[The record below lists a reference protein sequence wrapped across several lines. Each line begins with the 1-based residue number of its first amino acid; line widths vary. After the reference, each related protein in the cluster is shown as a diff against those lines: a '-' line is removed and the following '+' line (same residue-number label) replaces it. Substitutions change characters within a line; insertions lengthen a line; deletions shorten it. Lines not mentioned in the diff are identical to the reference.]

1 MNMKI
6 LVVYAHPNPKSFN
19 HAILEEFTRG
29 LKDGGHTFEVVD
41 LYGVDFDPRVKL
53 EELAQFSG
61 GQVAKDAVDQQQ
73 KVASADALAFI
84 HPMWGWTFPAILK
97 GWLDRVFSYG
107 FAYTTSEKGME
118 GLLKH
123 SKVVLFSTTA
133 GPEEY
138 YKSSGILDAHM
149 KISNGYFNPA
159 GILNVSYTC
168 FYAVQTVDDKE
179 RKKYLQTAY
188 MQGKDF

>member
-1 MNMKI
+1 MNVLI
-6 LVVYAHPNPKSFN
+6 VYAHPNPKSFN

-29 LKDGGHTFEVVD
+29 LKDGGHTYEIVD
-41 LYGVDFDPRVKL
+41 LYDVDFDPCVKL

-61 GQVAKDAVDQQQ
+61 GQVAKDALDQQQ

-84 HPMWGWTFPAILK
+84 HPMWGWSFPAILK

-107 FAYTTSEKGME
+107 FAYTTSEEGMK

-123 SKVVLFSTTA
+123 SKVSLFSSTG

-138 YKSSGILDAHM
+138 YKSAGYVDAHM

-159 GILNVSYTC
+159 GILNVSYTY
-168 FYAVQTVDDKE
+168 FYAVQTVSDEE
-179 RKKYLQTAY
+179 RRKYLNTAY
-188 MQGKDF
+188 RQGSSF